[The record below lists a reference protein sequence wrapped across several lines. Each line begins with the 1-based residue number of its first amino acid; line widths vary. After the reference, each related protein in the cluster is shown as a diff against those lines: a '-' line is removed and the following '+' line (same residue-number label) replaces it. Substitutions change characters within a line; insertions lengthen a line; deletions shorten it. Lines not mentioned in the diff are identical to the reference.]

1 MWREQVNKHTMNKFI
16 SNKMIEYIL
25 KQGISHASNNRQ
37 THRQDNAG
45 LAQRRLG
52 EEVAHD
58 QGDGRHGNHEAP
70 KLRHY
75 PLTRIGNQF
84 KMAHFGLLD
93 RHGPLFSMTISTVKL
108 SQFWPCPDYTTVDSS
123 LTACILSTDSHTL
136 FALSRACLYDLKFSQ
151 WHKRSYS
158 VIRS

>member
-1 MWREQVNKHTMNKFI
+1 MNKFI

-84 KMAHFGLLD
+84 KWGFWTAGPARTVVLD
-93 RHGPLFSMTISTVKL
+93 DDL
-108 SQFWPCPDYTTVDSS
+108 DS
-123 LTACILSTDSHTL
+123 
-136 FALSRACLYDLKFSQ
+136 
-151 WHKRSYS
+151 
-158 VIRS
+158 